1 MYNKQLNKYNKQL
14 NKYNMNNESQNGNSQ
29 LNSERSN
36 FNRKVCSLRMMG
48 QSKKVIWDG
57 RRRFRTI

>member
-1 MYNKQLNKYNKQL
+1 
-14 NKYNMNNESQNGNSQ
+14 MNEYTVQNGNSQ

-36 FNRKVCSLRMMG
+36 FNRKVSSLRMMG
-48 QSKKVIWDG
+48 QTKKVIWDG